1 MSRGAASGAIE
12 QARRCQMPTIQS
24 QVGVSYATLI
34 TPLNPHSRLRHMEA
48 ESFFRPL
55 APYLDAFVE
64 HDAARRLAL
73 LEQGLV
79 PSAEICGPARVFAGY
94 AQISEKIDGFH
105 KNWPNCRLVVA
116 SGMVCF
122 RNAGHF
128 AKAIV
133 SADGSIL
140 ASGHSVVELAADGR
154 IQRVLA
160 FWGPAPAIPE
170 GWLERLSVPTKRAG
184 SNAV

>member
-1 MSRGAASGAIE
+1 MSRGVARGTSE
-12 QARRCQMPTIQS
+12 EARRCQMPTIQS
-24 QVGVSYATLI
+24 HVGVSYTTLI
-34 TPLNPHSRLRHMEA
+34 TPLKLHSRLPPMDA

-64 HDAARRLAL
+64 QDAARRLAL

-79 PSAEICGPARVFAGY
+79 PHAEICGPTRIFAGY
-94 AQISEKIDGFH
+94 AEISEKIEGFH

-122 RNAGHF
+122 GNAGHF
-128 AKAIV
+128 GKAIV

-160 FWGPAPAIPE
+160 FWGPPSAIPE
-170 GWLERLSVPTKRAG
+170 RLRAA
-184 SNAV
+184 SALR

>member
-1 MSRGAASGAIE
+1 
-12 QARRCQMPTIQS
+12 
-24 QVGVSYATLI
+24 
-34 TPLNPHSRLRHMEA
+34 MEA
-48 ESFFRPL
+48 ASFFRPL

-64 HDAARRLAL
+64 QDASRRLTL

-79 PSAEICGPARVFAGY
+79 PNAEICGPTRIFAGY
-94 AQISEKIDGFH
+94 AEISEKIEGFH

-116 SGMVCF
+116 SGIACF
-122 RNAGHF
+122 SNAGHF

-154 IQRVLA
+154 IGRVLA

-170 GWLERLSVPTKRAG
+170 SWPERLSVPTKPAG
-184 SNAV
+184 SNVV

>member
-1 MSRGAASGAIE
+1 MSRGVARGASE
-12 QARRCQMPTIQS
+12 HARRCRKPTIQS
-24 QVGVSYATLI
+24 LSGVSYATLI
-34 TPLNPHSRLRHMEA
+34 TPLKLHCRLPPMDA

-64 HDAARRLAL
+64 QDTARRLAL

-79 PSAEICGPARVFAGY
+79 PHAEICGPTRIFAGY
-94 AQISEKIDGFH
+94 AEISEKIEGFH

-122 RNAGHF
+122 GNAGHF
-128 AKAIV
+128 GKAIV

-140 ASGHSVVELAADGR
+140 ASGHSVVELAGDGR

-170 GWLERLSVPTKRAG
+170 SWPERLSVPTTRAG
-184 SNAV
+184 SNVA